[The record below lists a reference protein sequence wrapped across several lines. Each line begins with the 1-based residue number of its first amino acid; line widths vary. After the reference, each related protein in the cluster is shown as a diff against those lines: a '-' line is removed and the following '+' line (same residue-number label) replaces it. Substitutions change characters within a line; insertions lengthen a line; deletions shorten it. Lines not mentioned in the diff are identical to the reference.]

1 MYIPL
6 GTATLKTGQE
16 MEIGVVQGPDHEYA
30 DRLREFLGHKPDSFK
45 RHIALSLAGPLEELE
60 TRFYIGRLGPSI
72 ITQVMTVE
80 YAGVGLLGHVFTRP
94 EHRRQGAYRAV
105 MARQMEDFRRRGG
118 QLLLLGTGYESP
130 PYWIYY
136 SFGFR
141 SVTDGSGFMR
151 YSASDDFEA
160 RWFAPAPAQVVPVKW
175 RHWPTL
181 SALFAQREGPY
192 LRNVALGIL
201 GQRNFEGGF
210 LDLREALQTPD
221 PSSGQPLPQA
231 QLLESKTG
239 AVVGCATMWPDSQWP
254 GTYLLDVFVHPHFEA
269 GLPDLLAALA
279 PVEAKVLAYA
289 EASATAKNAALAGAG
304 FRREGRLTR
313 QLLLPDGRAED
324 VWLWGR

>member
-1 MYIPL
+1 LYIPL

-16 MEIGVVQGPDHEYA
+16 MEIGVVRGPDQEYA
-30 DRLREFLGHKPDSFK
+30 DRIREFLGHKPESFK

-60 TRFYIGRLGPSI
+60 TRFYVGRLGSHL

-94 EHRRQGAYRAV
+94 EHRRKGACRAV

-118 QLLLLGTGYESP
+118 QFLLLGTGFESP
-130 PYWIYY
+130 PYWIYM

-141 SVTDGSGFMR
+141 SVTDGSGLMR
-151 YSASDDFEA
+151 YAASEDFEA
-160 RWFAPAPAQVVPVKW
+160 RWFAPAPARLVPVKW

-181 SALFAQREGPY
+181 SALFAQGEGPY

-210 LDLREALQTPD
+210 LDLREALQAPN
-221 PSSGQPLPQA
+221 PLHQA
-231 QLLESKTG
+231 QLLESETG
-239 AVVGCATMWPDSQWP
+239 AVVGCATIWPDPQWP
-254 GTYLLDVFVHPHFEA
+254 GTYLLDVFVHPNFESR
-269 GLPDLLAALA
+269 LPDLLSALG
-279 PVEAKVLAYA
+279 PVDAKVLAYA
-289 EASATAKNAALAGAG
+289 EASAAAKHAALEGAG
-304 FRREGRLTR
+304 FRREGKLTR
-313 QLLLPDGRAED
+313 QLRLPDGRAED